1 MLATIVLSYRTL
13 DITHVMPSM
22 TTVTSYV
29 LDINMKSIEPL
40 FMRNMIT
47 MVKIYIQAVMM
58 VSSLIRVPEHWN

>member
-1 MLATIVLSYRTL
+1 MLATIVLPDRTL